1 MDYSKKTMKKRRKRI
16 ESKGK
21 TMRKEQTFK
30 FPKGEEIKDMVVFK
44 DALYIA
50 TSKAVYKVTNIHKKP
65 VKIRNS
71 PCNI

>member
-1 MDYSKKTMKKRRKRI
+1 MKLK
-16 ESKGK
+16 
-21 TMRKEQTFK
+21 KEQTFK

-71 PCNI
+71 PCNV